1 MLIFPDVF
9 MDRVMNCVVR
19 SPLVIVPACTMLQG
33 AHPYYVAQM
42 KYVDAVLS
50 GAACLPLI
58 LPALGERIDW
68 AALLSAVDG
77 VMLTGSPSNV
87 HPSHFGHS
95 VQNPA
100 LPLDAARDATNLP
113 LIRAALERGLPLFAI
128 CRGMQEVN
136 VALGGTL
143 HQTLHEN
150 TGFNDHR
157 EDKKLSREDQY
168 GPSHA
173 ITLTPG
179 GLMAQVLDGVTRISV
194 NSLHGQGIDRLAPEL
209 RVEAVAEDGLV
220 EAYSVASAAG
230 FALAVQWHPEW
241 HVTENP
247 VSMKLYAAFGAACRQ
262 YQSHRCAPT

>member
-1 MLIFPDVF
+1 MQ
-9 MDRVMNCVVR
+9 
-19 SPLVIVPACTMLQG
+19 QG

-42 KYVDAVLS
+42 KYVDAVLH

-68 AALLSAVDG
+68 DALLSAVDG

-87 HPSHFGHS
+87 HPSHFGQAVH
-95 VQNPA
+95 NPA
-100 LPLDAARDATNLP
+100 LPLDPARDATNLP

-128 CRGMQEVN
+128 CRGMQETN

-143 HQTLHEN
+143 HQAVQEQ

-157 EDKKLSREDQY
+157 EDKKLSIEQQY
-168 GPSHA
+168 GPAHA
-173 ITLTPG
+173 VTLMAG
-179 GLMAQVLDGVTRISV
+179 GLMAQVLDGATRISV
-194 NSLHGQGIDRLAPEL
+194 NSLHGQGIDRLAPGL

-220 EAYSVASAAG
+220 EAYSVENAAG

-241 HVTENP
+241 RLAENP
-247 VSMKLYAAFGAACRQ
+247 VSMKLYTAFGAACRQ
-262 YQSHRCAPT
+262 YQSRKKGGAHGDL

>member
-1 MLIFPDVF
+1 MQ
-9 MDRVMNCVVR
+9 
-19 SPLVIVPACTMLQG
+19 QG

-42 KYVDAVLS
+42 KYVDAVLD

-68 AALLSAVDG
+68 DALLSAVDG

-87 HPSHFGHS
+87 HPSHFGQPVH
-95 VQNPA
+95 NPA
-100 LPLDAARDATNLP
+100 LPLDPARDATNLP
-113 LIRAALERGLPLFAI
+113 LIRAALKRGLPLFAI
-128 CRGMQEVN
+128 CRGMQETN

-143 HQTLHEN
+143 HQAVQEQ

-157 EDKKLSREDQY
+157 EDKKLSVEQQY
-168 GPSHA
+168 GPAHA
-173 ITLTPG
+173 VTLMPS
-179 GLMAQVLDGVTRISV
+179 GLMAQVLDGATRISV
-194 NSLHGQGIDRLAPEL
+194 NSLHGQGIDRLAPGL

-220 EAYSVASAAG
+220 EAYSVESAAG

-241 HVTENP
+241 RLAENP

-262 YQSHRCAPT
+262 YQSRKKGGAHGYL

>member
-1 MLIFPDVF
+1 MHC
-9 MDRVMNCVVR
+9 NAR
-19 SPLVIVPACTMLQG
+19 SPLVIVPACTLQQG
-33 AHPYYVAQM
+33 THPYYVAQM
-42 KYVDAVLS
+42 KYVDAVLT

-68 AALLSAVDG
+68 DALLSAVDG

-87 HPSHFGHS
+87 HPSHFGQTVH
-95 VQNPA
+95 NPA
-100 LPLDAARDATNLP
+100 LPLDAARDATTLP

-143 HQTLHEN
+143 HQALHEN

-157 EDKKLSREDQY
+157 EDRNLSQEDQY
-168 GPSHA
+168 GPIHA
-173 ITLTPG
+173 VTLTLG

-194 NSLHGQGIDRLAPEL
+194 NSLHGQGIDRLAPGL
-209 RVEAVAEDGLV
+209 RIEAVAEDGLIEAFGV
-220 EAYSVASAAG
+220 EGAAG

-241 HVTENP
+241 HVAENP
-247 VSMKLYAAFGAACRQ
+247 VSLKLYAAFGVACRQ
-262 YQSHRCAPT
+262 FQLQKTAAT

>member
-1 MLIFPDVF
+1 M
-9 MDRVMNCVVR
+9 R
-19 SPLVIVPACTMLQG
+19 SPIVIVPACTMQQG

-42 KYVDAVLS
+42 KYVDAVLN

-58 LPALGERIDW
+58 LPAQGARIDW
-68 AALLSAVDG
+68 DALLTAVDG

-87 HPSHFGHS
+87 HPDHYGQALH
-95 VQNPA
+95 NPA
-100 LPLDAARDATNLP
+100 LPLDPVRDATTLP

-143 HQTLHEN
+143 HQAVQEN

-157 EDKKLSREDQY
+157 ENKTLSLEEQY
-168 GPSHA
+168 GPVHA
-173 ITLTPG
+173 VTLMPG
-179 GLMAQVLDGVTRISV
+179 GLMARVLDGASRISV
-194 NSLHGQGIDRLAPEL
+194 NSLHGQGIDRLAPGL
-209 RVEAVAEDGLV
+209 RVEAVADDGLV
-220 EAYSVASAAG
+220 EAYSVANAPG

-241 HVTENP
+241 RLADNP

-262 YQSHRCAPT
+262 YQSQRKERVHADP

>member
-1 MLIFPDVF
+1 MQ
-9 MDRVMNCVVR
+9 
-19 SPLVIVPACTMLQG
+19 QG

-42 KYVDAVLS
+42 KYVDAVLQ

-68 AALLSAVDG
+68 DALLSAVDG

-87 HPSHFGHS
+87 HPSHFGQAVH
-95 VQNPA
+95 NPA
-100 LPLDAARDATNLP
+100 LPLDPARDATNLP

-128 CRGMQEVN
+128 CRGMQETN

-143 HQTLHEN
+143 HQAVQEQA
-150 TGFNDHR
+150 GFNDHR
-157 EDKKLSREDQY
+157 EDKSQSIEEQY
-168 GPSHA
+168 GPAHTV
-173 ITLTPG
+173 TLMAG
-179 GLMAQVLDGVTRISV
+179 GLMAQMLDGATRISV
-194 NSLHGQGIDRLAPEL
+194 NSLHGQGIDRLAPGL

-220 EAYSVASAAG
+220 EAYSVDGAAG

-241 HVTENP
+241 RLAENP

-262 YQSHRCAPT
+262 YQSRKKGGAHGDL

>member
-1 MLIFPDVF
+1 M
-9 MDRVMNCVVR
+9 R
-19 SPLVIVPACTMLQG
+19 SPLVIVPACTAQHG
-33 AHPYYVAQM
+33 AHPDYAVQM
-42 KYVDAVLS
+42 KYVDAVLH

-68 AALLSAVDG
+68 DALLSAVDG

-87 HPSHFGHS
+87 HPSHFGQTVH
-95 VQNPA
+95 NPA
-100 LPLDAARDATNLP
+100 LPLDPARDATNLP

-143 HQTLHEN
+143 HQTVQE
-150 TGFNDHR
+150 TAGFNDHR
-157 EDKKLSREDQY
+157 EDRNLPLEGQY

-173 ITLTPG
+173 VTLMAG
-179 GLMAQVLDGVTRISV
+179 GLMAQVLGDVTRLSV
-194 NSLHGQGIDRLAPEL
+194 NSLHGQGVDQLAPGL
-209 RVEAVAEDGLV
+209 RVEAMADDGLV
-220 EAYSVASAAG
+220 EAYSVEGAPG

-241 HVTENP
+241 RLAENP

-262 YQSHRCAPT
+262 YQSQKKGGAHADL

>member
-1 MLIFPDVF
+1 MHCNA
-9 MDRVMNCVVR
+9 RC
-19 SPLVIVPACTMLQG
+19 PLVIVPACTLQQG
-33 AHPYYVAQM
+33 PHPYYVAQM
-42 KYVDAVLS
+42 KYVDAVLT

-58 LPALGERIDW
+58 LPALGDRIDW
-68 AALLSAVDG
+68 DALLSAVDG

-87 HPSHFGHS
+87 HPSHFGQTVH
-95 VQNPA
+95 NPA
-100 LPLDAARDATNLP
+100 LPLDAARDATTLP

-143 HQTLHEN
+143 HQALHEN
-150 TGFNDHR
+150 VGFNDHR
-157 EDKKLSREDQY
+157 EDKNLPHEDQY
-168 GPSHA
+168 GPIHA
-173 ITLTPG
+173 VTLTPG
-179 GLMAQVLDGVTRISV
+179 GLMAQVLDGVTRVLV
-194 NSLHGQGIDRLAPEL
+194 NSLHGQGIDRLAPGL

-220 EAYSVASAAG
+220 EAYSVANASG

-262 YQSHRCAPT
+262 YQLQKCAQVDL